1 MNLRFFPPVALL
13 VLMVFSSGIKA
24 EETHEAH
31 SPLPVHLRLAF
42 MSGHVEAGLELYRRD
57 ELTMAAP
64 HLLHPVSETHSAER
78 VGLKK
83 LGFDDALF
91 VVISAALDAGKSAT
105 AITPLL
111 QQAQD
116 NLAQVTERAG
126 GDSIEIIEFLLHTLI
141 EEYSIGVTD
150 SVVTDIG
157 EYQDAYGF
165 HVVARHHTKSLPE
178 ETQVWLVQ
186 SLDALGDL
194 WLDGP
199 VPVSEPTS
207 VEVMTDA
214 VEVILGKL
222 TASQ

>member
-1 MNLRFFPPVALL
+1 MKFRILISVVLVA
-13 VLMVFSSGIKA
+13 VVGILTGIQA
-24 EETHEAH
+24 EETHDAH
-31 SPLPVHLRLAF
+31 SPMPVHLRLAF

-64 HLLHPVSETHSAER
+64 HLLHPVSETHRAER
-78 VGLKK
+78 VGLKT
-83 LGFDDALF
+83 LGFDEALF

-111 QQAQD
+111 HQAQD
-116 NLAQVTERAG
+116 NLAQITERAG

-178 ETQVWLVQ
+178 ETQMWLFQ

-207 VEVMTDA
+207 VAVMTDA
-214 VEVILGKL
+214 VKAILDKL

>member
-1 MNLRFFPPVALL
+1 MTLKFFPPVALL
-13 VLMVFSSGIKA
+13 LLMVFSSGIQA
-24 EETHEAH
+24 EETHDAH

-64 HLLHPVSETHSAER
+64 HLLHPVSETHRAER
-78 VGLKK
+78 VGLKT

-178 ETQVWLVQ
+178 ETQIWLFQ

-207 VEVMTDA
+207 VAAMTDA
-214 VEVILGKL
+214 VEAILDKL

>member
-1 MNLRFFPPVALL
+1 MNLKFFPPVALL
-13 VLMVFSSGIKA
+13 VLMFFSSDIQA

-64 HLLHPVSETHSAER
+64 HLLHPVSETHRAER

-83 LGFDDALF
+83 LGFDESLF

-116 NLAQVTERAG
+116 NLAQVTEHAG

-165 HVVARHHTKSLPE
+165 HVVAGHHAKSLPE
-178 ETQVWLVQ
+178 ETQVWLSQ
-186 SLDALGDL
+186 SLNALGDL

-207 VEVMTDA
+207 AAVMTDA
-214 VEVILGKL
+214 VEVILDKL